1 MNTADFIRSED
12 IANNTNHAMEE
23 FWYLIQNDLR
33 REYGEESFKSWI
45 GKLEFVECN
54 NHAVTFN
61 APTRF
66 IKDWI
71 VSHFEVKL
79 LKLWRKYVPT
89 VKKISILVPKLKKTV
104 AVQDNKFS
112 ESSEKVGYL
121 VGNTLDPRL
130 TFSNFVVGS
139 SNQFAY
145 AAAKAVSEAKIV
157 NSGSNPLFL
166 YGGVGL
172 GKTHLMH
179 AIALDILKNNQSRKV
194 VYISAEK
201 FMYEFIHALRNNS
214 IMQFKEKY
222 RTVDI
227 LMVDDI
233 QFICGKNSTQE
244 EFFHILNALIADN
257 KQIVISG
264 DRSPSDLENMEDR
277 IKSRLGWGLVADIH
291 NTTYELRLGIL
302 ESKVELI
309 DVKIPQKVLEF
320 LASKITSNVRELE
333 GALNKIIAHANLT
346 KQEVTLETTQQILH
360 DLLRSNEKIITVEEI
375 QKKVAERYNLKVS
388 DMYSSRRTRLV
399 ARPRQVAMYLSK
411 SLTTRSLV
419 DIGRKFGG
427 KDHTTVMHAI
437 KTIEV
442 LMNNQNE
449 VSEDIRLL
457 TKTLQC

>member
-89 VKKISILVPKLKKTV
+89 VKKISILVPKVKKTV
-104 AVQDNKFS
+104 AAQDNKS
-112 ESSEKVGYL
+112 IASSEKVGYL
-121 VGNTLDPRL
+121 VGNILDPRL

-145 AAAKAVSEAKIV
+145 AAAKAVSEAKVV

-309 DVKIPQKVLEF
+309 EIKIPQKVLEF

-333 GALNKIIAHANLT
+333 GALNKIVAHANLT

-442 LMNNQNE
+442 LINNQNE